1 MVVKVIDDVVS
12 KGYQNLIENTLSSD
26 NFDWNYIT
34 GLTFDDDSYTGF
46 VKRIF
51 FKDYEFRTPDTDLLL
66 PLLYEAIDK
75 YEKGLE
81 IKELYRIIARM
92 NLRGQNKSKHLVL
105 LYPLYLNQYKT
116 KKHLQKKGKVIIIW
130 NYLNIN

>member
-12 KGYQNLIENTLSSD
+12 KGYQNLIENTISSD

-51 FKDYEFRTPDTDLLL
+51 FKET
-66 PLLYEAIDK
+66 I
-75 YEKGLE
+75 
-81 IKELYRIIARM
+81 RINVFYA
-92 NLRGQNKSKHLVL
+92 SKFSCKI
-105 LYPLYLNQYKT
+105 YS
-116 KKHLQKKGKVIIIW
+116 
-130 NYLNIN
+130 